1 MLGDQISEDWG
12 WFNKDR
18 QKHYLNAYLTRIE
31 TTYDKLY
38 ENKKQEYLL
47 LQLQQISKELL
58 DLFEKKYLF
67 YI

>member
-1 MLGDQISEDWG
+1 M
-12 WFNKDR
+12 
-18 QKHYLNAYLTRIE
+18 TRIE

-58 DLFEKKYLF
+58 ALFEKKYLF

>member
-1 MLGDQISEDWG
+1 M
-12 WFNKDR
+12 
-18 QKHYLNAYLTRIE
+18 TRIE

-58 DLFEKKYLF
+58 DLFEKKYLI